1 MHINLF
7 KKSHQYDNIGIKSTE
22 ISPAIQEC
30 VSESVPACLQPSP
43 ISAVYSDPA
52 KKKGVVKRKLSDAEK
67 VRQMVRDVFKYG
79 LLIIINLVFDIIIT
93 LIVCSSTSI
102 RSVK

>member
-1 MHINLF
+1 M
-7 KKSHQYDNIGIKSTE
+7 E
-22 ISPAIQEC
+22 ILPTIPEC

-67 VRQMVRDVFKYG
+67 VRQMVRDVLKYG
-79 LLIIINLVFDIIIT
+79 LLIINLLVFDT
-93 LIVCSSTSI
+93 LIVCSPTSI